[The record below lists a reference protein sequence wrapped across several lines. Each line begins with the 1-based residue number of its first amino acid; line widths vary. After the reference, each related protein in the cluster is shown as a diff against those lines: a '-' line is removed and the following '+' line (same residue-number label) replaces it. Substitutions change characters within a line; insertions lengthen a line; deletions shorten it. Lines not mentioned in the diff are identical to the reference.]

1 VNLYLCSQDQNQD
14 WDTYDSFIGAF
25 DNEEEAR
32 NHHPDDY
39 REWGDIYGTWCK
51 SPDDVK
57 VVFIGEAVPHMTRG
71 IILASF
77 NAG

>member
-1 VNLYLCSQDQNQD
+1 MNLYLCSQKQNQD
-14 WDTYDSFIGAF
+14 YDTYDSFIGAF

-39 REWGDIYGTWCK
+39 REWDDGYSTWCE

-57 VVFIGEAVPHMTRG
+57 VVFIGEADHDLPKGV
-71 IILASF
+71 ILASF

>member
-1 VNLYLCSQDQNQD
+1 MNLYLCSQEQNQD
-14 WDTYDSFIGAF
+14 YDTYDSFIGTF

-39 REWGDIYGTWCK
+39 REWGSKLSTWCN
-51 SPDDVK
+51 SPDDVR
-57 VVFIGEAVPHMTRG
+57 VVFIGEADANLSKG
-71 IILASF
+71 IVLKSF